1 MLDDDAPQEFDSAKV
16 DKIIKYKLRKD
27 GSKCPHTSNSLSP
40 QKKPAAS
47 AAANKPNVCFFGVPN
62 TDYVQVDVRQGEL
75 ILVEVEFKNSL
86 PTNKSF
92 TVEVQPKDAFL

>member
-16 DKIIKYKLRKD
+16 EKIIKYKLRKD
-27 GSKCPHTSNSLSP
+27 GSKCPHTSNS
-40 QKKPAAS
+40 
-47 AAANKPNVCFFGVPN
+47 PNVCFFGVPN